1 MLFDGTPDVKSFLD
15 TLHFSPLGPAALSH
29 FEEGSV
35 VLVMKTEEGRKQ
47 AEEAMAGFMEIWRR
61 KFEVVLES

>member
-1 MLFDGTPDVKSFLD
+1 M
-15 TLHFSPLGPAALSH
+15 
-29 FEEGSV
+29 

-47 AEEAMAGFMEIWRR
+47 AEEAMAGFMEIWRQ